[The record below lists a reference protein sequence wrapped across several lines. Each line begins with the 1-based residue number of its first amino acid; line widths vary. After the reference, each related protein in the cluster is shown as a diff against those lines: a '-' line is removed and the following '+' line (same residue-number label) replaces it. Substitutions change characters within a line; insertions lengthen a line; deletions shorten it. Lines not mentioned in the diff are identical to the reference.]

1 MNKENYNYDGGKS
14 TINYEEK
21 IYILHPHNHKEK
33 IFSKKTNVLFLC
45 ASFLLIILL
54 FLFLYNSNIIWKQ
67 NKSKALNTADNKIL
81 EESVY
86 KAAEKGL
93 YFLNNSYEGILI
105 SQIPLLV
112 NFTPKVSVVIPV
124 YNSESTLL
132 RAIRSIQNQ
141 NFTEF
146 EIILVNDFSTD
157 KSNDLIEILKKEDNR
172 IKVINNKKNMGIL
185 YSRCI
190 GTLSS
195 QSKYIFP
202 LDNDDMLLDKD
213 VIDAIYNEINN
224 NDFDIIYFRGIS
236 VYHFHDILNKKN
248 LMSIRS
254 FINHKI
260 LYQPELGNYAIKRFV
275 LWTQCIK
282 SELYKKTINSYGE
295 DRYSKY
301 VTFYEDAIINYINN
315 QLAEKAELFL
325 KFGILHIDKP
335 WTASKRVKQ
344 KKRNIYELYFIE
356 TLFDFSRNSTDIK
369 EIAANKIIYLLSY
382 KDFKESL
389 DNEKDKDFFISLIKK
404 IFSSEYITDKKKEII
419 KEKIASNELLNITNI
434 F

>member
-1 MNKENYNYDGGKS
+1 MNKKNYNYEGGKS
-14 TINYEEK
+14 IINSEER
-21 IYILHPHNHKEK
+21 INILYPHINKEK
-33 IFSKKTNVLFLC
+33 IFSKKTNVFFFC
-45 ASFLLIILL
+45 ISFLLIILL
-54 FLFLYNSNIIWKQ
+54 FLFLYNSNIIWKR
-67 NKSKALNTADNKIL
+67 NKNKALYINNKII
-81 EESVY
+81 EEAIY
-86 KAAEKGL
+86 KAAEKGS

-105 SQIPLLV
+105 SSIPLLV
-112 NFTPKVSVVIPV
+112 NCTPKVSVVIPV
-124 YNSESTLL
+124 YNSASTLL

-157 KSNDLIEILKKEDNR
+157 NSNDLIEILKKEDRR

-185 YSRCI
+185 YTRCI

-195 QSKYIFP
+195 QGKYIFP

-248 LMSIRS
+248 LMNFRS
-254 FINHKI
+254 FTSNKI

-275 LWTQCIK
+275 LWAQCIK
-282 SELYKKTINSYGE
+282 SELYKKSINSYGE
-295 DRYSKY
+295 ERYSKY

-325 KFGILHIDKP
+325 KYGILHIDKP
-335 WTASKRVKQ
+335 WTAAKMIKH
-344 KKRNIYELYFIE
+344 KKKNIYELYFIE

-369 EIAANKIIYLLSY
+369 EIVTNKIIDLLSY

-389 DNEKDKDFFISLIKK
+389 NNEKDKDFFISLIKK
-404 IFSSEYITDKKKEII
+404 IFSSEYISGEKKKLI
-419 KEKIASNELLNITNI
+419 KEKITFNELLNITN
-434 F
+434 FF